1 MTCKG
6 DAGVSLPRTPVRGSQ
21 NPNSELDYTR
31 VSEVPII
38 DHMDALHSEGSSRLI
53 NKTNVETLFG
63 AKFTSQSDIKV
74 DVSNSSPLVSESTTI
89 NVPRELNSIDVAV
102 TFGVPLSTV
111 GDLHKLIN
119 DIEAGKRDELLSG
132 MTNDDRIETLDVLG
146 VLSDDLTLKIDGG
159 GVFGMGGCESMC
171 SIFGN
176 GSFSRLYEGL
186 WWLIMD
192 EEDDE
197 VVVWIAEVVGD
208 GILAREAPS
217 SSSSSPN
224 DQLTFEASDHA
235 RQLSYAGR
243 TRKQPYWL
251 DRPPAKYTDYLW
263 IRRSS
268 AEERFNEVV
277 DTYQDPEELEDRGII
292 LDNSTLTFAKR
303 LKRCLKVDKLN
314 LSKLEEFGKDGYELF
329 GNRFTSKAEYDYNM
343 DQMTIAMSDDMDW
356 ATDYGLG
363 LDSNEPLPLGRKYA
377 LFITKCHAAEYKIEW
392 IEEDNGNLFRRTLVD
407 YDADAM
413 LGIHH
418 WEKMKRLSYRG
429 KRSATIVEKVALDLS
444 VTHFHSLIYFVDLFT
459 QGYHFASGALG
470 ALV

>member
-1 MTCKG
+1 MKH
-6 DAGVSLPRTPVRGSQ
+6 LF
-21 NPNSELDYTR
+21 
-31 VSEVPII
+31 
-38 DHMDALHSEGSSRLI
+38 AL
-53 NKTNVETLFG
+53 
-63 AKFTSQSDIKV
+63 
-74 DVSNSSPLVSESTTI
+74 
-89 NVPRELNSIDVAV
+89 LNSPSTKLESSLHYVNKL
-102 TFGVPLSTV
+102 PLGGENRTQLC
-111 GDLHKLIN
+111 LHQFP
-119 DIEAGKRDELLSG
+119 
-132 MTNDDRIETLDVLG
+132 TL
-146 VLSDDLTLKIDGG
+146 T
-159 GVFGMGGCESMC
+159 
-171 SIFGN
+171 
-176 GSFSRLYEGL
+176 
-186 WWLIMD
+186 
-192 EEDDE
+192 
-197 VVVWIAEVVGD
+197 
-208 GILAREAPS
+208 
-217 SSSSSPN
+217 
-224 DQLTFEASDHA
+224 SDHA

-251 DRPPAKYTDYLW
+251 DRPPAEYTDYLW

-277 DTYQDPEELEDRGII
+277 DTYQDLEELEDRGII

-356 ATDYGLG
+356 AIDYGLG

-429 KRSATIVEKVALDLS
+429 KRSATIVEKVYSDLKI
-444 VTHFHSLIYFVDLFT
+444 TFVDAVKVDVLFEYGFLESIIVT
-459 QGYHFASGALG
+459 RADKKKYTFKESDFSRLCNILYFQVIYDTI
-470 ALV
+470 